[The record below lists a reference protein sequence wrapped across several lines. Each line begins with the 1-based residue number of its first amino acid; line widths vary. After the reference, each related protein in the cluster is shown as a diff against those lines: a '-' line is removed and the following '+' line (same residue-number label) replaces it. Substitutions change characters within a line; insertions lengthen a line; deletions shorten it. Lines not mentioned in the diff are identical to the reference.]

1 MSQENVEAV
10 RVWVEAINRGE
21 AETLVALAD
30 PEVDYLPYLASL
42 AGEAGAY
49 RGHSGLRQY
58 VRDLS
63 EAWAWYHVEI
73 HVLHDLGDNVL
84 MEGRLEARG
93 RSSGLEVKE
102 EMAWLHSFREGSGP
116 GRYTRL
122 RFFPNRTQALEAAGL
137 SE

>member
-10 RVWVEAINRGE
+10 REWVKAINRGDAE
-21 AETLVALAD
+21 ALVALAD
-30 PEVDYLPYLASL
+30 PAVDYLPYLASL

-58 VRDLS
+58 VLDLS

-73 HVLHDLGDNVL
+73 HALYDLGQHVL
-84 MEGRLEARG
+84 MEGSLEAKG
-93 RSSGLEVKE
+93 RSSGLEVEE
-102 EMAWLHSFREGSGP
+102 EMAWLHSFREGHGS

-122 RFFPNRTQALEAAGL
+122 RFFPNRAQALEAAGL
-137 SE
+137 EE